1 MLELLDYITEET
13 LYKGPETCVR
23 RVRQRSTGEA
33 LVVKQPVADSPSLR
47 TVRRLLHEH
56 QILARLVAVPG
67 GGRCRALT
75 QQAGS
80 TALWLEDPGL
90 RSHRLATVW
99 CRRSRLVSLAG
110 LVWAKQ

>member
-67 GGRCRALT
+67 GGALPGAHP
-75 QQAGS
+75 AGRQHG
-80 TALWLEDPGL
+80 AL
-90 RSHRLATVW
+90 A
-99 CRRSRLVSLAG
+99 RRSRSAFAQIGDSLVQTLAACEPSRACVG
-110 LVWAKQ
+110 